1 MAELLITS
9 QGIAGAPTLYL
20 QGEFD
25 SYSAPRVRA
34 LLEALTNAPHPH
46 VRVHL
51 GGLEYIDSAGLG
63 ALIAGLKQATD
74 QEGSLELIAPTP
86 EVERILHITGL
97 DKIFTISAEA

>member
-9 QGIAGAPTLYL
+9 QTIAGAPMVYL

-34 LLEALTNAPHPH
+34 LLESLTSEPCPH

-51 GGLEYIDSAGLG
+51 GGLEYIDSTGLG
-63 ALIAGLKQATD
+63 VLVAGLKQATD
-74 QEGSLELIAPTP
+74 QQGQLELIAPTP
-86 EVERILHITGL
+86 AVERVLHITGL